1 MAISVDTVYK
11 TVLYILNKEQ
21 RGYIT
26 PDEFNKLGTQ
36 VQLEIFE
43 NYFEELNQ
51 QLRVGGNSSDYANRV
66 KKLEEKINRFFTS
79 ESLTVTQ
86 GAGEYWSSGNLPNK
100 DVSAATITA
109 PGTNYSTSSVPQS
122 TTGGSGSGCTVNITV
137 AGGGPGPVA
146 SFTIE
151 AGGSGYEIGDV
162 LTITGGGGDATI
174 TITEI
179 YSPLHRLGNIE
190 YVEHR
195 DAAIGISEIPIE
207 LEEAN
212 QADFS
217 LARRSKLTRPN
228 SMWPMFYII
237 GTSVRILPANVTS
250 GVPPY
255 KSYIINYIRKPA
267 GPAWGYTVNGT
278 TGAYMYSAGTS
289 TDFEIDDTD
298 QTDLILKI
306 LQYCGVII
314 RDPQIVQTA
323 AQMAQQDDL
332 MEKS

>member
-51 QLRVGGNSSDYANRV
+51 QLRVGGNSSDYADRV
-66 KKLEEKINRFFTS
+66 KKLEEKTNRFFTS

-86 GAGEYWSSGNLPNK
+86 AAGEYWANASLTGLGNA
-100 DVSAATITA
+100 V
-109 PGTNYSTSSVPQS
+109 
-122 TTGGSGSGCTVNITV
+122 
-137 AGGGPGPVA
+137 
-146 SFTIE
+146 
-151 AGGSGYEIGDV
+151 
-162 LTITGGGGDATI
+162 
-174 TITEI
+174 
-179 YSPLHRLGNIE
+179 HRLGNIE

-195 DAAIGISEIPIE
+195 DAAIGIDEIPLE

-228 SMWPMFYII
+228 SMWPMFFIVD
-237 GTSVRILPANVTS
+237 TWVRILPANVTS

-278 TGAYMYSAGTS
+278 TGAYMYNAGTS

-323 AQMAQQDDL
+323 TQIAQQDDL

>member
-51 QLRVGGNSSDYANRV
+51 QLRVGGNSSDYADRV
-66 KKLEEKINRFFTS
+66 KKLEEKTNRFFTS

-86 GAGEYWSSGNLPNK
+86 GAGEYWAVANLTTLGSGNA
-100 DVSAATITA
+100 V
-109 PGTNYSTSSVPQS
+109 
-122 TTGGSGSGCTVNITV
+122 
-137 AGGGPGPVA
+137 
-146 SFTIE
+146 
-151 AGGSGYEIGDV
+151 
-162 LTITGGGGDATI
+162 
-174 TITEI
+174 
-179 YSPLHRLGNIE
+179 HRLGNIE

-195 DAAIGISEIPIE
+195 DAAIGIGEIPIE

-228 SMWPMFYII
+228 AMWPMFYII
-237 GTSVRILPANVTS
+237 DTYVRILPANVTS
-250 GVPPY
+250 GAPPY
-255 KSYIINYIRKPA
+255 KSYIINYIRKPID
-267 GPAWGYTVNGT
+267 PVWHYTVGAVGQYVFDPIVNGT
-278 TGAYMYSAGTS
+278 SKN
-289 TDFEIDDTD
+289 FEIDDVD
-298 QTDLILKI
+298 QTDLVLKI

-323 AQMAQQDDL
+323 AQLAQQDDL